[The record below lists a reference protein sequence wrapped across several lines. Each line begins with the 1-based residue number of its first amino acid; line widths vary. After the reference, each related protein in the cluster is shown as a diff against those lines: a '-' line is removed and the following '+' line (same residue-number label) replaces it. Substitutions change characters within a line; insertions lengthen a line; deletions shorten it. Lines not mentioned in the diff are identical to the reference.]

1 MQFIE
6 NVSIL
11 IPSLA
16 RKIFSFFLSFLTSKV
31 NNVTIFFYLAL
42 RLDNQELREYVDKLV
57 VYLMDKYPGAL
68 ESSKMYRWL
77 VNILWRWYVVGW
89 LNAEWYTSLIGWFW
103 LTCQNTQTWLV
114 DDNKGSFNGAQSRW
128 TSCERCDWLLADN
141 NSPVCF
147 HWFDESGLSDR
158 FKKGLMICIN
168 RLSIY
173 GWFSKTSI

>member
-11 IPSLA
+11 TPSLA

-89 LNAEWYTSLIGWFW
+89 MRNDTHLWLADSDLHVKILKRDW
-103 LTCQNTQTWLV
+103 LTTTKEVLMEPSPGEPRASVVIGCWLIITHLCV
-114 DDNKGSFNGAQSRW
+114 SI
-128 TSCERCDWLLADN
+128 
-141 NSPVCF
+141 
-147 HWFDESGLSDR
+147 
-158 FKKGLMICIN
+158 GLMNQVC
-168 RLSIY
+168 LT
-173 GWFSKTSI
+173 GLKKAWWFA